1 MRINISV
8 MGLYIIRYM
17 KTSDLKHPLRFYLIS
32 IISDDN
38 HKEGLKRNNI
48 AAMEPDHYQ
57 IYFKSMK
64 SIR

>member
-1 MRINISV
+1 
-8 MGLYIIRYM
+8 M